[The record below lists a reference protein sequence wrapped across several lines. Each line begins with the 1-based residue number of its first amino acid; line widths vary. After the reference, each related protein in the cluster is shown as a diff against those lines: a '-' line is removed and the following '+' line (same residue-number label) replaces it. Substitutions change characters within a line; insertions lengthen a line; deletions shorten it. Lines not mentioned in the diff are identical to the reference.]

1 MNPPGWPPGYG
12 PSSQAPPSGTGSTNE
27 WGVPVQ
33 PVYGQPGGFG
43 TTPSNNFAT
52 TPTSEP
58 SFQPA
63 PYAYTAP
70 SAPVSAP
77 STSDPMQTGYS
88 NSSNSST
95 EYSRGLITP
104 IPGAPKQTEV
114 YERPSSEPNLP
125 NPGSSSSMAVKRDPK
140 AVFSATRKPLEVV
153 STPKAFILRLRDSP
167 SKILQI
173 ERKNSHPGQYMEL
186 ETPPNVTSKIAV
198 YNAYGILG
206 IVVLQSENGE
216 AESYLMLITGVE
228 VVGTIQQIPVYR
240 IVQTALVTFHPRN
253 EYFYSQMPKPPFS
266 MMKDFIESGL
276 FYFSLDYHL
285 THTQQRLAA
294 LDTES
299 EPMHRLADR
308 RFFWNRFLARSFVNK
323 RLDDFV
329 TVVIRGN
336 VAIAE
341 GQHLPESRKECE
353 LAIISRLSCMRA
365 GTRYNARGVNDN
377 GDVGNFVESEQI
389 LITSNRVSSF
399 VQIRGSVPVFWEEP
413 LLKSGHTPTLART
426 PEASTPAFKRHF
438 DDLLGLYERV
448 HIINL
453 LAKKKK
459 ELVVAE
465 AYEDQLTR
473 WKGLDSEKI
482 RYTHFDFHAE
492 CAKGYENI
500 SRLVNA
506 RIVKEDLV
514 AHFGYFAKDPSSGNV
529 LSQQHG
535 IFRTN
540 CLDCLDRTNVT
551 QTALGREMLSLQIR
565 DSDGSNGIVSDQ
577 TRLGVALNEMW
588 ADNGDALSKAYT
600 GTGAMKSSYT
610 RKGKHTLAGMLDDGL
625 KSVTRFYIN
634 TFKDSDNQVAVDL
647 FLGKIEELVDEEQ
660 PAEDTWVKEK
670 MRDRISE
677 YTTVN
682 GHNVFIAT
690 YNCNAKPPPFSD
702 GKFAIDELLDPVRTS
717 FDDIDIW
724 VFGFQEIVDLNVGQT
739 LWSTDTSNP
748 AAWESALANRLNDL
762 RKSNRVVLLRSAQ
775 LVGIHVAV
783 FVAERELQ
791 HFRDLNVE
799 TVKVGWKGVAGNK
812 GAACLSFSFYDSSFC
827 FICAHLAA
835 GHKEYEVRASD
846 YKTITGELKFGLSKN
861 YGKTIADHEYAFW
874 LGDFNW
880 RIDLTYYEV
889 IQKVYERNWEYL
901 LRFDQMKRAVREGA
915 AFSGFEEG
923 VVAWAPTYKYD
934 PGLDQ
939 YDTSELKRIPAWTD
953 RIVWKAQ
960 DPTSVQNLLYTR
972 CEIIWSDHRPVK
984 GLYRLSVKTVNKPQA
999 RRIKDSLY
1007 HAVKSMDPAEVEAQ
1021 IRIMREARGGAATG
1035 TMRISKLNPSV
1046 AAVTPL
1052 PTPVASSSSYS
1063 TPPVPKAAP
1072 SVTQPTGTPTGQ
1084 LVDIGDAETSSNSGT
1099 QPRPGMTMQTLP
1111 NGPLTPHYIKI
1122 MNICA
1127 EYLKCYGNVQLI
1139 MTTSNALATAIK
1151 QLLDYVDTR
1160 PDVNGSVAF
1169 KQELTA
1175 AVQKL
1180 AVHAREAA
1188 KNNADQQFVHALAIQ
1203 AKVVTE
1209 IIKAQLSAF
1218 R

>member
-1 MNPPGWPPGYG
+1 
-12 PSSQAPPSGTGSTNE
+12 
-27 WGVPVQ
+27 
-33 PVYGQPGGFG
+33 
-43 TTPSNNFAT
+43 
-52 TPTSEP
+52 
-58 SFQPA
+58 
-63 PYAYTAP
+63 
-70 SAPVSAP
+70 
-77 STSDPMQTGYS
+77 
-88 NSSNSST
+88 
-95 EYSRGLITP
+95 
-104 IPGAPKQTEV
+104 
-114 YERPSSEPNLP
+114 
-125 NPGSSSSMAVKRDPK
+125 MAVKRDPR
-140 AVFSATRKPLEVV
+140 AVFSATRKPLEVI

-167 SKILQI
+167 SRILQI
-173 ERKNSHPGQYMEL
+173 ERKNSHPGQFVEL

-206 IVVLQSENGE
+206 VVVLQSENGE

-240 IVQTALVTFHPRN
+240 IVQTSLVTFHPRN
-253 EYFYSQMPKPPFS
+253 EYFYSQMPKPPS
-266 MMKDFIESGL
+266 TMMKDFIESGL

-285 THTQQRLAA
+285 THTQQRLSDMD
-294 LDTES
+294 LDS

-308 RFFWNRFLARSFVNK
+308 RFFWNRFLARSFINK

-336 VAIAE
+336 VTIAE

-377 GDVGNFVESEQI
+377 GDVGNFVETEQI
-389 LITSNRVSSF
+389 LIASNRISSF

-426 PEASTPAFKRHF
+426 PEASAPAFKKHF
-438 DDLLGLYERV
+438 DDLLHHYERV
-448 HIINL
+448 HIVNL

-473 WKGLDSEKI
+473 WKGLDSQLI

-492 CAKGYENI
+492 CAKGFEYV

-506 RIVKEDLV
+506 RIVKEDLLQT
-514 AHFGYFAKDPSSGNV
+514 FGYFAADPSTGTV
-529 LSQQHG
+529 LSKQHG

-551 QTALGREMLSLQIR
+551 QTALAREMLSAQIR

-670 MRDRISE
+670 MRDRIAE
-677 YTTVN
+677 FTTVN
-682 GHNVFIAT
+682 GHNIFIAT
-690 YNCNAKPPPFSD
+690 YNCGAKPPPFSD

-748 AAWESALANRLNDL
+748 AAWESALAHRLNDL

-775 LVGIHVAV
+775 LVGIHVVV

-812 GAACLSFSFYDSSFC
+812 GAACLSFSFYDSTFC
-827 FICAHLAA
+827 FVCAHLAA

-846 YKTITGELKFGLSKN
+846 YRTITSELKFGLSKN
-861 YGKTIADHEYAFW
+861 YGKTIADHDYAFW
-874 LGDFNW
+874 LGDFNY

-901 LRFDQMKRAVREGA
+901 LRFDQFKRAQREQT
-915 AFSGFEEG
+915 AFVGFEEG
-923 VVAWAPTYKYD
+923 PINWAPTYKYD
-934 PGLDQ
+934 AGVDQ
-939 YDTSELKRIPAWTD
+939 YDSSELKRIPAWTD
-953 RIVWKAQ
+953 RIVWRAQ
-960 DPTSVQNLLYTR
+960 EASAIQNLLYTR
-972 CEIIWSDHRPVK
+972 CEIMTSDHRPVK
-984 GLYRLSVKTVNKPQA
+984 GLYRLAVKTVNKIKA
-999 RRIKDSLY
+999 RAIKDELY
-1007 HAVKSMDPAEVEAQ
+1007 HVVKAMDPNEVEAQ
-1021 IRIMREARGGAATG
+1021 IRSMRDSRGSAATG
-1035 TMRISKLNPSV
+1035 SMRISKLNPSV
-1046 AAVTPL
+1046 AAANAALSGTSISP
-1052 PTPVASSSSYS
+1052 ASSSSSSSAPAAAGAPYATSSSSSSSYAS
-1063 TPPVPKAAP
+1063 TSAP
-1072 SVTQPTGTPTGQ
+1072 QSTGTQTGQ
-1084 LVDIGDAETSSNSGT
+1084 LVDIGDISGASSSSSTPST
-1099 QPRPGMTMQTLP
+1099 QPRPGMTIQTLP
-1111 NGPLTPHYIKI
+1111 NGPLTPHYVKVV
-1122 MNICA
+1122 NICA
-1127 EYLKCYGNVQLI
+1127 DYLKCYNNVQLI

-1151 QLLDYVDTR
+1151 AILDYVDTR
-1160 PDVNGSVAF
+1160 PDVMGSTAF

-1188 KNNADQQFVHALAIQ
+1188 KNNADQSFVHALAVQ

-1209 IIKAQLSAF
+1209 IIKAQLAAF